1 MTGLVIG
8 CYFKSAMKISAKSF
22 VFILILAAM
31 GCGKNEEPE
40 KIHCGCDSD
49 ADALITNI
57 SGKIEYD
64 TSEVPVSYRLEGY
77 YATGLAVCNDST
89 FQTLLAR
96 SNIMNGDSVLF
107 GGAAKNTC
115 MDCEFCALISVTSI
129 TKK

>member
-1 MTGLVIG
+1 
-8 CYFKSAMKISAKSF
+8 MKISARLF
-22 VFILILAAM
+22 VFIFLLAAM
-31 GCGKNEEPE
+31 GCEKDEEPE
-40 KIHCGCDSD
+40 KIQCGCSSD

-64 TSEVPVSYRLEGY
+64 TSEVPITYRLEGY

-89 FQTLLAR
+89 FQTLLAQ
-96 SNIMNGDSVLF
+96 SNFMNGDSVLF

-115 MDCEFCALISVTSI
+115 VDCEFCALISVTSI